1 MKSRSHATQSL
12 GRARRFLA
20 LVSLALFGHAV
31 ALHLL
36 HGHDRRRE
44 GFDPFARGRA
54 LDPARRADGE
64 TRSGEHCPA
73 CQLQH
78 GFVFLDATPAL
89 VCLEGLASVGP
100 ELGKLS
106 AARRIAEGSAPPAR
120 RRPSDRFAPPG
131 CSSVRARM
139 RARSEAWR

>member
-36 HGHDRRRE
+36 HGHIVAAKVSTPSHAVVLSTPHDA
-44 GFDPFARGRA
+44 PT
-54 LDPARRADGE
+54 GE

-106 AARRIAEGSAPPAR
+106 AARRIAEGSAPSR
-120 RRPSDRFAPPG
+120 APPT
-131 CSSVRARM
+131 V
-139 RARSEAWR
+139 